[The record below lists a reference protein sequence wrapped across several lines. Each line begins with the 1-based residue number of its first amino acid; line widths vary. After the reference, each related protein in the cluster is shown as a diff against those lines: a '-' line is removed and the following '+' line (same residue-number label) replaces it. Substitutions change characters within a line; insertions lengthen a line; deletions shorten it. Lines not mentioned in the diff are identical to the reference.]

1 MLRRP
6 EYGNVKWS
14 RNSHRI
20 CRQSALSSVK
30 WCRSLAAGSY
40 RVRADR
46 FPAWDVSPAVA
57 SREEA
62 RTGGD
67 GARWRGDH
75 QPPPLYL
82 PLVSISRPQAVT
94 LEAPPAFPATFS
106 LPVQLYLRN
115 LKSSRSSQLP
125 RLTPAPLAP
134 PKLHVCVTCTPIRSK
149 AIMVNAWVPATK
161 QITCRF
167 TTSADPGAV
176 SDNDEF
182 LGRPGLGMRRQTC
195 HQKPVISHA
204 AASASSVDSYILCDC
219 GCCSLA
225 ESPAK
230 RRPLEKRPGMD
241 QDDRSR
247 EKPANSAGHIS
258 NTSSGSQPADA
269 AIACPARRS
278 RPGGLIRDPG
288 HPRCGYAPAP
298 GRPNPSLIYARA
310 CNYCIPRLWARGG
323 TALASPAR
331 LDACFV

>member
-6 EYGNVKWS
+6 EYVNVKWS

-134 PKLHVCVTCTPIRSK
+134 PQASRLRHVHPDPIKSHNGQRLGSGHQTDNLPFYDIGRS
-149 AIMVNAWVPATK
+149 W
-161 QITCRF
+161 
-167 TTSADPGAV
+167 
-176 SDNDEF
+176 
-182 LGRPGLGMRRQTC
+182 
-195 HQKPVISHA
+195 
-204 AASASSVDSYILCDC
+204 
-219 GCCSLA
+219 
-225 ESPAK
+225 
-230 RRPLEKRPGMD
+230 
-241 QDDRSR
+241 
-247 EKPANSAGHIS
+247 
-258 NTSSGSQPADA
+258 
-269 AIACPARRS
+269 
-278 RPGGLIRDPG
+278 
-288 HPRCGYAPAP
+288 
-298 GRPNPSLIYARA
+298 
-310 CNYCIPRLWARGG
+310 RGFG
-323 TALASPAR
+323 
-331 LDACFV
+331 